1 MVGTK
6 IVFTLCISSYWFVI
20 QNNNYL
26 LCILL
31 YVGNDDLNMPES
43 PPLIMDN
50 NPDDAEATSRAV
62 NVDVN
67 EDINMDDDI
76 GEIWMRVDGT

>member
-1 MVGTK
+1 M
-6 IVFTLCISSYWFVI
+6 II

-50 NPDDAEATSRAV
+50 NPDDADATSRAAIV
-62 NVDVN
+62 

-76 GEIWMRVDGT
+76 GEI